1 MVGFEEGYKFFV
13 DNSSAIVG
21 AEMSG
26 SYVGAVNDEIN
37 KLVSNL
43 NSFEGFN
50 TSSKMLKG
58 DIAEF
63 WHSGTFNI
71 KAVVEGSDHRTFVDR
86 SHDFASADIS
96 SNFGDRYGL
105 KFYGDGQAS
114 AKAQSISIFQRFKE
128 YQSSGGKDGLEK
140 FLSDRGFDDIDTILN
155 DPIYSGQ
162 VRIIPRDQLE
172 EATKWLSRMIQ
183 TESARRPEQVYR
195 YQETLDLLS
204 DRLKDNEGVESIPL
218 SKSEAEELATLAK
231 QGKINA
237 DDIGLTADELIKF
250 DNIMQQAFK
259 AGITAATISV
269 MLKVAPEIYKAI
281 SYLIK
286 NGEIDGEQ
294 FKKIGFVAVSGGA
307 EGFIRG
313 TVSSALTICCKAGML
328 GTTLKSV
335 DPTVIGVVTVL
346 TMNVVKNAYAVA
358 VGKKTRQQLTGELV
372 RDMYVSACSLIGGGI
387 TQAFIEVPILGYLI
401 GSFIG
406 SIVGSFTYNIG
417 QKAIVAFCV
426 DSGFTMFGLV
436 EQDYKLPKE
445 VLEKIGIETFNYETF
460 EADSFEPDTFEPETF
475 SVDSFEPDTLD
486 ITFLRRGVIGVSKVG
501 YID

>member
-1 MVGFEEGYKFFV
+1 MVGFAEGYKFFV
-13 DNSSAIVG
+13 DNSSAIIG
-21 AEMSG
+21 AEVSD
-26 SYVGAVNDEIN
+26 SYIGAVNEEID
-37 KLVSNL
+37 KLVRNL
-43 NSFEGFN
+43 NIFEGFK

-71 KAVVEGSDHRTFVDR
+71 KAAVEGSEHRTFVDR

-128 YQSSGGKDGLEK
+128 YQGSGGKDDLNK
-140 FLSDRGFDDIDTILN
+140 FLTDRGFDDADTILS

-162 VRIIPRDQLE
+162 IRIIPRDQLE
-172 EATKWLSRMIQ
+172 EANKWLNRMIQ
-183 TESARRPEQVYR
+183 TESARRSEQVHR

-204 DRLKDNEGVESIPL
+204 DRLSDNKGVESIPL
-218 SKSEAEELATLAK
+218 SKKEAEDFATLAK
-231 QGKINA
+231 QGNINA
-237 DDIGLTADELIKF
+237 DDLGITADDIIKF
-250 DNIMQQAFK
+250 DNIMQRAFK

-269 MLKVAPEIYKAI
+269 MLKIVPEIYKAI

-286 NGEIDGEQ
+286 SGEIDDER
-294 FKKIGFVAVSGGA
+294 FKKKGFDAISGGA

-313 TVSSALTICCKAGML
+313 TISSALTTCFRAGVL
-328 GTTLKSV
+328 GIAIESNEAA
-335 DPTVIGVVTVL
+335 VIGAVTAL
-346 TMNVVKNAYAVA
+346 TMNVLKNAYAVA
-358 VGKKTRQQLTGELV
+358 IGKKTRQQLTGELV
-372 RDMYVSACSLIGGGI
+372 RDMYLTACSLVGGGI

-406 SIVGSFTYNIG
+406 SIVGSFTYNVG

-436 EQDYKLPKE
+436 EQDYKLPKDVIDE
-445 VLEKIGIETFNYETF
+445 IGIETFDYETI
-460 EADSFEPDTFEPETF
+460 EIDSFKPETF
-475 SVDSFEPDTLD
+475 AIETFNVDTFEPDTLD
-486 ITFLRRGVIGVSKVG
+486 ITFLRRGVIGVSRVG
-501 YID
+501 YIN

>member
-1 MVGFEEGYKFFV
+1 
-13 DNSSAIVG
+13 
-21 AEMSG
+21 
-26 SYVGAVNDEIN
+26 
-37 KLVSNL
+37 
-43 NSFEGFN
+43 
-50 TSSKMLKG
+50 MLKG

-71 KAVVEGSDHRTFVDR
+71 KAAVEGSEHRTFVDR

-105 KFYGDGQAS
+105 KFYGNGQAS

-128 YQSSGGKDGLEK
+128 YQGSGGKDDLNK
-140 FLSDRGFDDIDTILN
+140 FLTDRGFDDADTILS

-162 VRIIPRDQLE
+162 IRIIPRNQLE
-172 EATKWLSRMIQ
+172 EATKWLNRMIQ
-183 TESARRPEQVYR
+183 TESARRPEQVHR

-204 DRLKDNEGVESIPL
+204 DRLSDNKGVESIPL
-218 SKSEAEELATLAK
+218 SKKEAEELATLAK

-237 DDIGLTADELIKF
+237 DDLGITADNIIKF

-259 AGITAATISV
+259 AGITAATIAV
-269 MLKVAPEIYKAI
+269 MLKIVPEIYKAI

-286 NGEIDGEQ
+286 SGEIDDEQ
-294 FKKIGFVAVSGGA
+294 FKKMGFDAISGGA

-313 TVSSALTICCKAGML
+313 TISSALTTCFRAGML
-328 GTTLKSV
+328 GVAIESNEAA
-335 DPTVIGVVTVL
+335 VIGAVAAL
-346 TMNVVKNAYAVA
+346 TMNVLKNAYVVA
-358 VGKKTRQQLTGELV
+358 IGKKSRQQLTGELV
-372 RDMYVSACSLIGGGI
+372 RDMYLTACSLVGGGI

-406 SIVGSFTYNIG
+406 SIVGSFTYNVG

-445 VLEKIGIETFNYETF
+445 VVDEIGIETFDYETF
-460 EADSFEPDTFEPETF
+460 EADSFKPEAFAIETF
-475 SVDSFEPDTLD
+475 NIDTFEPDTLD
-486 ITFLRRGVIGVSKVG
+486 ITFLRRGVIGVSRVG
-501 YID
+501 YIN